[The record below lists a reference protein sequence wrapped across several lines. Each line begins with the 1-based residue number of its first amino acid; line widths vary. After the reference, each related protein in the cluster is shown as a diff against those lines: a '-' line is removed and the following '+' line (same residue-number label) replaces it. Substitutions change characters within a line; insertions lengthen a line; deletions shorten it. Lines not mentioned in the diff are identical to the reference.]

1 MAQFLSE
8 QWIDDLAMAAAGTT
22 IDPEVDLVVQQVVV
36 GQGGS
41 DDVTYALRLRD
52 GKVEVAA
59 GRAEDADI
67 TFTQDRET
75 AADIASG
82 RLPAQ
87 AAFMAGR
94 LRVAGDLRTVLAR
107 ARDLGSLDDILAS
120 ARATT
125 TW

>member
-1 MAQFLSE
+1 
-8 QWIDDLAMAAAGTT
+8 MAAAGTT

-94 LRVAGDLRTVLAR
+94 LRVAGDLRTVRSEKHTSELQ
-107 ARDLGSLDDILAS
+107 SLMRISYAVFCLKKKKQ
-120 ARATT
+120 
-125 TW
+125 